1 MELSIKIDKKASGC
15 SNNGFKESD
24 SVLKAI
30 IPLEV
35 KPTNNAQIAKMFQSL
50 TTARIA

>member
-1 MELSIKIDKKASGC
+1 MELSIKIDKKAS
-15 SNNGFKESD
+15 SD